1 MAKFTI
7 QLDTRRKLQN
17 GLYNLVVRVNVGN
30 DNIYL
35 NIAKLTEQQYNHV
48 FVTRAVDEESIA
60 FREKC
65 EDYRTKC
72 ERTFNKVRPFDKTR
86 FRELLKEKESKIPD
100 TLLLKDLFDDYSNN
114 FEYIKHNSRLR
125 YRTTG
130 NVFESFK
137 KGATVFDVTPDFL
150 RNFEKIKL
158 SQNLSPA
165 TISSYMIDL
174 RRILNYFMKVKK
186 IIPAYYEYPFGEG
199 RYRIRKPRSYKQV
212 LENTE
217 IQALARLKEFDS
229 PEEEYALDI
238 WLFCYRCNG
247 ANYVDI
253 LRLRWENVQ
262 NKCIVYYRKK
272 TETTQ
277 TINKRP
283 VRVALNDVIQQSLD
297 KLGKKDGPFVLG
309 LLKEGYSEN
318 TITNKSNKERLIINR
333 HLKSIENRLKLS
345 APLRLSTA
353 RDCYATCLKR
363 AGTPTQIISEQ
374 LVHSSVNVTENY
386 LGSMNI
392 EEIIKINSV
401 IY

>member
-7 QLDTRRKLQN
+7 QLDKRRKLQD
-17 GLYNLVVRVNVGN
+17 GLYNLAVRVNFG
-30 DNIYL
+30 DDMMYL
-35 NIAKLTEQQYNHV
+35 NITKLSEEQYEHV
-48 FVTRAVDEESIA
+48 FIRRAVDEDSIT
-60 FREKC
+60 FREQC

-72 ERTFNKVRPFDKTR
+72 ERTFNKVKPFDKTR
-86 FRELLKEKESKIPD
+86 FRDLLTEKERKIPD
-100 TLLLKDLFDDYSNN
+100 TLLLKDLFDDYSGN

-130 NVFESFK
+130 NVFESYK

-150 RNFEKIKL
+150 KNFEKFKL
-158 SQNLSPA
+158 SKNLSPA
-165 TISSYMIDL
+165 TVSSYMIDL
-174 RRILNYFMKVKK
+174 RRILNYYMKVKK
-186 IIPAYYEYPFGEG
+186 IVPISFEYPFGEG
-199 RYRIRKPRSYKQV
+199 KYQIRKPRSYKQV
-212 LENTE
+212 LENEE
-217 IQALARLKEFDS
+217 IQTIAQLNEFNS
-229 PEEEYALDI
+229 PEEEYARDI
-238 WLFCYRCNG
+238 WLLCYRCNG
-247 ANYVDI
+247 GNYVDM

-283 VRVALNDVIQQSLD
+283 VRVALNEVVQQSLN
-297 KLGKKDGPFVLG
+297 KLGKKDSPFVLG

-318 TITNKSNKERLIINR
+318 TITNKSNKDRLIINR

>member
-1 MAKFTI
+1 MARFTI
-7 QLDTRRKLQN
+7 QLDKRRKLHDE
-17 GLYNLVVRVNVGN
+17 LYNLVVRVNVGN
-30 DNIYL
+30 DMVYL
-35 NIAKLTEQQYNHV
+35 NIAKLSEQQYDHV
-48 FVTRAVDEESIA
+48 FIKRSGDDESIT

-72 ERTFNKVRPFDKTR
+72 ERTFNKVKPFNKDR
-86 FRELLKEKESKIPD
+86 FRELLAEKESKISD
-100 TLLLKDLFDDYSNN
+100 SLLLKDLFDDYSTN
-114 FEYIKHNSRLR
+114 FEYIKQNSRLR

-130 NVFESFK
+130 NVFESYK
-137 KGATVFDVTPDFL
+137 KGATVFDITPDFL
-150 RNFEKIKL
+150 KNFEKAKL
-158 SQNLSPA
+158 TNNLSPA

-174 RRILNYFMKVKK
+174 RRILNYYMKVKK
-186 IIPAYYEYPFGEG
+186 IIPVYYEYPFGEG
-199 RYRIRKPRSYKQV
+199 KYRIKKPRSYKQV
-212 LENTE
+212 LENWE
-217 IQALARLKEFDS
+217 IQKIAQMKEFNS
-229 PEEEYALDI
+229 KAEEYARDI
-238 WLFCYRCNG
+238 WLFCYRMNG
-247 ANYVDI
+247 GNFVDM
-253 LRLRWENVQ
+253 LRLEWKSVQ

-283 VRVALNDVIQQSLD
+283 VRVALNESVQQSLD
-297 KLGKKDGPFVLG
+297 KLGKKDSPFVLG

-318 TITNKSNKERLIINR
+318 TITNRSNKERLILNR
-333 HLKSIENRLKLS
+333 HLKSLEERLKLS

-392 EEIIKINSV
+392 EEIMKINSV